1 MNSKLKKKE
10 VFYYSLIALP
20 LAIIGLPLYIY
31 IPTFYATD
39 VGLDIAI
46 VGLLI
51 FIARVSDV
59 FTDPFFGYLSDK
71 CVQWFNSRKPLMIV
85 GSLIL
90 IYSFYS
96 LINPNKEFPQI
107 WLLLYS
113 ILIYIGW
120 SMINIPY
127 LTWSSEISFNKIDTT
142 TLNTSR
148 EMFTIIGVIIA
159 LLIPYIYGVS
169 QNPKETLELLLY
181 SFLILFIPLFF
192 ISIKNINIKS
202 NSTNNEFN
210 LTKIKKIYTDISDL
224 KYLQIGYFFN
234 NLANALPATL
244 FLLFIEFVIQEKDS
258 SGMILVLYFCSAV
271 IALPFW
277 NLLANKIG
285 KKKTWLLSIFLAL
298 IAFIYVP
305 FLEAKDLNL
314 FIIIS
319 IVTGLSLGADMA
331 LPTSIQSDVVQ
342 TINTKNEN
350 ISGLLF
356 GIWTMITKLSLALS
370 VAFSFLILGL
380 FNFEADSPSELS
392 LFVLTTLYGLVPIF
406 FKLLA
411 IYFIRKY
418 SHDR

>member
-1 MNSKLKKKE
+1 MNSKLQKKKIL
-10 VFYYSLIALP
+10 YYSLIALP

-31 IPTFYATD
+31 IPTFYTND
-39 VGLDIAI
+39 IGLDIAI

-51 FIARVSDV
+51 FIARLSDV

-71 CVQWFNSRKPLMIV
+71 CIQWFNSRKPLMIL
-85 GSLIL
+85 GSVIL
-90 IYSFYS
+90 IYSFYN
-96 LINPNKEFPQI
+96 LINPNEEFPKT
-107 WLLLYS
+107 WLLIYS
-113 ILIYIGW
+113 ILIYIAW

-159 LLIPYIYGVS
+159 LLIPYIHDVA
-169 QNPKETLELLLY
+169 QKPKETLELLLY
-181 SFLILFIPLFF
+181 SFLILFIPFF
-192 ISIKNINIKS
+192 VISMQNISIKSK
-202 NSTNNEFN
+202 STNNNFN
-210 LTKIKKIYTDISDL
+210 LTKIKEIYTDVSDL

-258 SGMILVLYFCSAV
+258 SGIILVLYFCSAV

-285 KKKTWLLSIFLAL
+285 KKNTWLISIVLASL
-298 IAFIYVP
+298 AFIFVP
-305 FLEAKDLNL
+305 FLEAKDLTP

-319 IVTGLSLGADMA
+319 IITGLSLGADMA

-342 TINTKNEN
+342 KINTKNEN

-380 FNFEADSPSELS
+380 FNFETKSPSEES
-392 LFVLTTLYGLVPIF
+392 LLVLTALYSLVPIF

-418 SHDR
+418 SHNR

>member
-10 VFYYSLIALP
+10 ILYYSLIALP

-202 NSTNNEFN
+202 NSTNNKFN

-418 SHDR
+418 SHDK